1 MAQKFLTNLDLNQN
15 QLLKAQFESVASDP
29 GTGNFEGRLIYNST
43 EKVIKVY
50 TGTAWR
56 KALHAI
62 SSATTALTTSESNGT
77 ITLTI
82 AAADAVNAG
91 LLSATGFSLLDGA
104 TSNNTASTLVQRDAS
119 GNFSAGTITASLTG
133 NVSGNLTGDVTGTVS
148 SLSNHDTGDLA
159 EGTNL
164 YYTDARVRDNRLD
177 QLAAPTADVSLNS
190 QKITNLADPVNAQ
203 DAATKAYVDAAR
215 SGLDVKDSVRV
226 ATTANI
232 TLSNLQTIDG
242 VALAA
247 GNRVLVKNQST
258 ASENGIYVAVD
269 GGAWTRST
277 DADNDAEVTAGM
289 FTFVE
294 EGTANADSGWVLTT
308 NNPITVGVTNLAFSQ
323 FSGAGSIEAGDGLTK
338 SGNTLNVG
346 GTTDRIS
353 VTSTAVDI
361 ASTYVG
367 QATITTLGTVG
378 TGTWEATDVGVA
390 HGGTGSSTASGAR
403 TNLAD
408 TSASGLTTGT
418 PVLARVAS
426 QLIGDGSN
434 TAYTITHNFGT
445 RDVIVQVFDASTYE
459 TVITDVVRTNTN
471 SVTVTFSV
479 APDSNSFKVVVTG

>member
-1 MAQKFLTNLDLNQN
+1 MAQKFLTNIDLNQN
-15 QLLKAQFESVASDP
+15 QLIKGQFESVASDP
-29 GTGNFEGRLIYNST
+29 GTNNFEGRLIYNST

-62 SSATTALTTSESNGT
+62 SSETTALTTSESNGT
-77 ITLTI
+77 VTLTI
-82 AAADAVNAG
+82 AVADAVNAG
-91 LLSATGFSLLDGA
+91 LLSSTGFSLLNGA
-104 TSNNTASTLVQRDAS
+104 TANNTVSTLVQRDAS

-148 SLSNHDTGDLA
+148 SLSNHTTTNLA

-164 YYTDARVRDNRLD
+164 YYTDTRVRDNRLD
-177 QLAAPTADVSLNS
+177 QLAAPTADVSFNS
-190 QKITNLADPVNAQ
+190 RKITNLLDPVNAQ

-242 VALAA
+242 VALAD
-247 GNRVLVKNQST
+247 GDRVLVKNQDT

-269 GGAWTRST
+269 GDAWTRST
-277 DADNDAEVTAGM
+277 DADTDLEVTAGL

-294 EGTANADSGWVLTT
+294 EGTVNADSGWVLTT
-308 NNPITVGVTNLAFSQ
+308 NNPITVGTTNLTFAQ
-323 FSGAGSIEAGDGLTK
+323 FSGAGAIIAGDGLSKT
-338 SGNTLNVG
+338 GNTIDVG
-346 GTTDRIS
+346 GTTDRIT
-353 VTSTAVDI
+353 VTADSVDI

-367 QATITTLGTVG
+367 QSSITTLGTIG
-378 TGTWEATDVGVA
+378 TGTWQGTAVA
-390 HGGTGSSTASGAR
+390 IEYGGTGATSASVAR

-408 TSASGLTTGT
+408 TPASGLTTGT
-418 PVLARVAS
+418 PVLARIAS

-434 TAYTITHNFGT
+434 TAYTITHNLGT
-445 RDVIVQVFDASTYE
+445 RDVVVQVFDASTYE
-459 TVITDVVRTNTN
+459 TVVTDVVRTNTN

-479 APDSNSFKVVVTG
+479 APDSNAFKVVVTG

>member
-29 GTGNFEGRLIYNST
+29 GTNNFEGRLIYNST

-56 KALHAI
+56 KSLHAI
-62 SSATTALTTSESNGT
+62 SSDTTALTTSESNGT
-77 ITLTI
+77 VTLTI
-82 AAADAVNAG
+82 AVADAGNAG
-91 LLSATGFSLLDGA
+91 LLSSTGFSLLDGA
-104 TSNNTASTLVQRDAS
+104 TGNNTASTLVQRDGS

-190 QKITNLADPVNAQ
+190 RKITNLLDPVNAQ

-232 TLSNLQTIDG
+232 TLNDLQTIDG

-269 GGAWTRST
+269 GDAWTRST
-277 DADNDAEVTAGM
+277 DADNDFEVTAGL

-294 EGTANADSGWVLTT
+294 EGTANEDSGFVLTT